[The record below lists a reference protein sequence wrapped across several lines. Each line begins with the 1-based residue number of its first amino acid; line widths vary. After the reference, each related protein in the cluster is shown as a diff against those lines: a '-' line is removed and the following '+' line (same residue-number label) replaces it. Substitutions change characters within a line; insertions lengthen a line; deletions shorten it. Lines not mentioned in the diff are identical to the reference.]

1 MGSQGHKSKKLP
13 VWVAIVIGTVA
24 IVLALVAA
32 GLLLWFEVFK
42 PARSERRSKPDAAE
56 ATPENVSTPT
66 EDPGITAIATPAAEE
81 PTEKPAEEPK
91 ETPALIP
98 TENPETPAETPAEG
112 PTPEP
117 IIVSTQEPTVVPT
130 EIPTPE
136 PTAIPTPEPTEEPT
150 PAPTKKPDS
159 FTFGGKTIKAG
170 TKKIDGAKLGISGK
184 SGSLRHITE
193 EEVEN
198 LVELCPALEE
208 LSLDYCYMDDYEP
221 LGNLTKLKTLKLRR
235 CDNGGKGN
243 AVDDIEW
250 VANLKNLTYLHLG
263 HNEVSDLSPLKGLKK
278 LKRLNLAYNDIEDDD
293 LEDLSGLTTLTE
305 LSLYG
310 LKKITDVSPLA
321 SLTNLTYMH
330 LGYDSKLKSIKPL
343 TALTKLK
350 KLRINKTKISDLS
363 YFKNFQ
369 SLEKLDIAACPIK
382 FKEYYK
388 LWDCKSLNLVVL
400 DHKDNDGSLALD
412 DMINNGFGIEI
423 LYDWPD

>member
-221 LGNLTKLKTLKLRR
+221 LGALVKLKTLRLRR
-235 CDNGGKGN
+235 CNENGKGN
-243 AVDDIEW
+243 PVEDIGW
-250 VANLKNLTYLHLG
+250 VANLTSLTTLQRGHNAISDLTPLAKLKKLTKLNLSYNDLRDDDLDALSDLTELQELSLYGLDKITDVAPLASLTKLTYLHLG
-263 HNEVSDLSPLKGLKK
+263 YNKK
-278 LKRLNLAYNDIEDDD
+278 LKN
-293 LEDLSGLTTLTE
+293 
-305 LSLYG
+305 
-310 LKKITDVSPLA
+310 
-321 SLTNLTYMH
+321 
-330 LGYDSKLKSIKPL
+330 IK
-343 TALTKLK
+343 ALTSLPKLSS
-350 KLRINKTKISDLS
+350 LRVNKTNISDVS
-363 YFKNFQ
+363 YFKNFKA
-369 SLEKLDIAACPIK
+369 LKKLDISGCPIL
-382 FKEYYK
+382 FHDYYALEDCAK
-388 LWDCKSLNLVVL
+388 LELIVL
-400 DHKDNDGSLALD
+400 DSKDHDASLAID
-412 DMINNGFGIEI
+412 DMINNGFGVEI
-423 LYDWPD
+423 LYEWP